1 MSEQPSSQGLHQLGA
16 PEIPIGHTGVD
27 VPVRIVPRPSVTE
40 SAVGTAPPTAANTGE
55 TVKIKFDGREIE
67 TQAGRLI
74 IQAADEAGIYIPRF
88 CYHPRMKPV
97 GMCRMCLVE
106 VEGPRGSS
114 LMPACYNSVTDGME
128 ILTASPKAK
137 KAQEGVLEFLLV
149 NHPLDCPVCDKGGEC
164 PLQDQ
169 TLAYGPGESRF
180 AEEKRHWEKPIP
192 ISELVYLDRERCI
205 QCGRCVRFADEV
217 AGDPLIDFAERGDLT
232 EVATFP
238 DEPYSSYFSGNV
250 VQICPV
256 GALTAKPYRFKARP
270 WDLEQVESTCT
281 SCAFG
286 CRVAVQSSFGEVTRM
301 IGVDSDPVNWGWLC
315 DKGRW
320 VFESAQGEARLSVP
334 MIRRG
339 DELVESSWAEALEV
353 AADGLARAKASGGGS
368 SLAVI
373 GGSRLPNEDA
383 YVWAKA
389 ARVAFET
396 DNVDAQLGDGLPA
409 TTVLGL
415 PRATIDETAAAPLVV
430 TLSGDVKD
438 ELPVLY
444 LRLRDAVRERGTQI
458 VEMTPA
464 ATGLSKYSALTL
476 QYRPGESAALA
487 AAIAGSGEVTGPVAG
502 VDPEAINA
510 ARAHIA
516 RARDIRQS
524 KPGSG
529 PAVVVILGRPSVA
542 ERADQVAAAARILAG
557 VEGVAFLPALRRSN
571 VHGALDMGLAPGV
584 LPGRIGLAEGRAWFE
599 HHWKSTLPATAGLDT
614 AGILEAAAHGRIGGL
629 VLVGADPR
637 ADFPDSDAALR
648 GMVGARFVIAVD
660 THVTESIRRHA
671 DVVLPASAW
680 AERRGTF
687 TNIEGRI
694 SWLGQL
700 VTAKGMSWPDWMIAT
715 EISARLGTDLGFVRQ
730 EDVWEEVTRVSP
742 LHRGDTYGLIEN
754 LQSRDGLVVPL
765 SGAPAPK
772 TPRTLDPMADPGIA
786 SAELHS
792 IAPTS
797 MLLRAS
803 AVVSMEPE
811 PNGDTALGE
820 ASGQQIESGAEQ
832 ASAEPVEGEPPP
844 PEPAR
849 LGLPQVAP
857 PEASSLAGTFPSSG
871 GPAPAGAVSGLRLV
885 ARRRLWDG
893 GTQVQSVSALAELH
907 PPRCL
912 LVHSSVLAELGSADG
927 EPVTV
932 TSARGSLVLPAVG
945 DKSLPEG
952 TALMAWNLPGA
963 PAGDLIDGFAAYTEV
978 AVAPA
983 PQGGGTHGS

>member
-1 MSEQPSSQGLHQLGA
+1 MSEQTSSPDPHQPAGPGTTTA
-16 PEIPIGHTGVD
+16 HRGVD
-27 VPVRIVPRPSVTE
+27 VPVRIVPRPSITE
-40 SAVGTAPPTAANTGE
+40 SAVGTAPPALATTGE
-55 TVKIKFDGREIE
+55 TVKVKFDGREIE

-106 VEGPRGSS
+106 VEGPRGST
-114 LMPACYNSVTDGME
+114 LMPACYNPVADGME
-128 ILTASPKAK
+128 IRTASPKAK

-180 AEEKRHWEKPIP
+180 VEEKRHWEKPIP

-217 AGDPLIDFAERGDLT
+217 AGDPLIDFAERGDMT

-286 CRVAVQSSFGEVTRM
+286 CRVAVQSSFGEVTRL

-339 DELVESSWAEALEV
+339 DELVECSWAEALEV

-389 ARVAFET
+389 ARVALET

-415 PRATIDETAAAPLVV
+415 PRATIDETAAAPLVI

-458 VEMTPA
+458 VELTPA
-464 ATGLSKYSALTL
+464 ATGLSEYSALTL

-487 AAIAGSGEVTGPVAG
+487 AAIAGTGEVTGPVAG
-502 VDPEAINA
+502 VDPDSING

-524 KPGSG
+524 VPGSG
-529 PAVVVILGRPSVA
+529 PAVVVILGRPSVS

-557 VEGVAFLPALRRSN
+557 IEGVSFLPALRRSN

-584 LPGRIGLAEGRAWFE
+584 LPGRIGLSEGRSWFE
-599 HHWKSTLPATAGLDT
+599 HHWKATLPATIGLDT

-637 ADFPDSDAALR
+637 ADFPDSAAALR
-648 GMVGARFVIAVD
+648 GMSGARFVIAVD
-660 THVTESIRRHA
+660 THMTESIRRHA
-671 DVVLPASAW
+671 DVVLPGSAW

-694 SWLGQL
+694 TWLSQL
-700 VTAKGMSWPDWMIAT
+700 VTAKGMSWPDWMIAS
-715 EISARLGTDLGFVRQ
+715 EIATRLGTDLGFVRQ
-730 EDVWEEVTRVSP
+730 EDVWAEVTRVSP
-742 LHRGDTYGLIEN
+742 LHRGDTYELIEN

-765 SGAPAPK
+765 SSANAPK

-786 SAELHS
+786 SAELHN

-811 PNGDTALGE
+811 PNGDTPEGAFEGGPPGSE
-820 ASGQQIESGAEQ
+820 AEQ
-832 ASAEPVEGEPPP
+832 PEAAPPP

-849 LGLPQVAP
+849 LGIPQVAP
-857 PEASSLAGTFPSSG
+857 PEPSSVG
-871 GPAPAGAVSGLRLV
+871 GTLPATGGSSGEVSGLRLV

-893 GTQVQSVSALAELH
+893 GTQVQAVPSLVGLH
-907 PPRCL
+907 PSPCL
-912 LVHSSVLAELGSADG
+912 LVHTSVLAELGIADG
-927 EPVTV
+927 EPVKV

-952 TALMAWNLPGA
+952 TAVLGWNLPGA
-963 PAGDLIDGFAAYTEV
+963 PAGDLIDGFATYTEV

-983 PQGGGTHGS
+983 PHQGGGTDAS